1 MQVDVGMGS
10 VIRTTRS
17 VGGGAGSS
25 VTFGAQEAPH
35 MVAHGDEGQCACYRS
50 AAWPPVVTAGT
61 AARLGCERGTLS
73 RLLNDKAGV
82 WANMALALEEIGWG
96 TVEHRMRMQAS
107 YELAQARRDRVAAER
122 RAGALHA

>member
-25 VTFGAQEAPH
+25 VTFGAQGAPH

-50 AAWPPVVTAGT
+50 AAWPPVVTAGDGG
-61 AARLGCERGTLS
+61 AS
-73 RLLNDKAGV
+73 RLRARNAV
-82 WANMALALEEIGWG
+82 
-96 TVEHRMRMQAS
+96 AS
-107 YELAQARRDRVAAER
+107 AE
-122 RAGALHA
+122 